1 MRVAA
6 VQMTSTSDKARNLEI
21 AEKLVRA
28 AATNGARLVVLPE
41 MFNVLGDAETLR
53 QGAEPL
59 EGRTIAWAKALAR
72 RAGVWLI
79 AGSITERGEGQAK
92 HFNTSCLL
100 DPEGSLRAVYRKIHL
115 FDCDVPGAALHESQ
129 TFAPGEEVVV
139 AEVEGIRV
147 GMSVCYDLRF
157 PELFRI
163 LALRGARLVVL
174 ASAFTERT
182 GRDHWDVLVRARA
195 IENQVYLVAANQVG
209 ATAPGLRW
217 YGRSMIVDPWGTVL
231 AQAPDRETYIFS
243 DLDFAAQDAVRAQLP
258 SLRNRRPEAYH
269 WPKTDA

>member
-6 VQMTSTSDKARNLEI
+6 VQLSSTPEKARNLES
-21 AEKLVRA
+21 AENLVRA
-28 AATNGARLVVLPE
+28 AAAEGARLVVLPE

-59 EGRTIAWAKALAR
+59 EGTTLTWAKALAR
-72 RAGVWLI
+72 RAGIWLV
-79 AGSITERGEGQAK
+79 AGSITERVEGQGK

-129 TFAPGEEVVV
+129 TFSPGKDLVV
-139 AEVEGIRV
+139 AEAAGVRV

-157 PELFRI
+157 LELFRI
-163 LALRGARLVVL
+163 LALRGARLVAL

-182 GRDHWDVLVRARA
+182 GRDHWEVLVRARA

-231 AQAPDRETYIFS
+231 AQAPDREAYIIG

-258 SLRNRRPEAYH
+258 SLRNRRPETYR
-269 WPKTDA
+269 WPAADA